1 MRLRAG
7 FGAYHIKWSDQCKRD
22 AFPIVQPI
30 GRPLIIRFMVRL
42 HLASIVAFAA
52 ALAAVAIAAQ
62 PADRNAAL
70 HALFDKTW
78 EWELA
83 ESPTSA
89 SALGDLRWNDKWDD
103 LSLAA
108 FERRQAYR
116 QQVLRDLA
124 AIPRDRLS
132 PADRTHYDVFKH
144 QYETT
149 VAAYPYRFHLIRTAT
164 YDGIQ
169 NTEQI
174 VDNLRFDRAK
184 DFDDWLARLDAF
196 PALVEQNIALM
207 REGLRTNTLLP
218 KVIVAK
224 VLPQIVRLATQPA
237 AESGFYRP
245 FAQMPTGIAAADRAR
260 LQAAGLEKVRTRVQ
274 PAFALLRQFVE
285 RDYLPA
291 CYDRVGWSQTSGGAE
306 AYAFFARQFTT
317 TSLSPKEIHE
327 LGLREVA
334 RIRAEMEAIKQQVQ
348 FTGTLAEFFTHLR
361 TDPRFFYK
369 TGPELLAAYRAIA
382 KRVDPELVK
391 VIRTLPRLPYGVIPI
406 PDAVA
411 PNTTTAYANFGAA
424 DGSRPAYYFVNLY
437 KPETRPTWEM
447 MALTLHEAEPGHCLQ
462 GSIAQELG
470 EMPTFR
476 RHAGFTAYVEG
487 WALYAESLGDEMGLY
502 RDDPYAKFGQLTY
515 QMWRA
520 VRLVVDTGMHV
531 FGWDREKAIRYFME
545 NAAKTELDVT
555 NEIDRYISWPGQAL
569 AYKVGELKIWE
580 LRRRAQAKL
589 GEKFD
594 LRDFNDVIL
603 QTGAVPL
610 DVLEARVDEWIARP

>member
-1 MRLRAG
+1 M
-7 FGAYHIKWSDQCKRD
+7 GAYHIKWSHQCKRGGTGT
-22 AFPIVQPI
+22 VQQA
-30 GRPLIIRFMVRL
+30 GRPLSSAMLRFHLPSLVVLALVLGAMVI
-42 HLASIVAFAA
+42 S
-52 ALAAVAIAAQ
+52 AQ
-62 PADRNAAL
+62 SPTPREQL
-70 HALFDKTW
+70 LALFERTW
-78 EWELA
+78 QWELS

-89 SALGDLRWNDKWDD
+89 SALGDPRWNDRWDD
-103 LSLAA
+103 LSTAA
-108 FERRQAYR
+108 FERRQAHR
-116 QQVLRDLA
+116 QGVLRDLA
-124 AIPRDRLS
+124 AIPRSAL
-132 PADRTHYDVFKH
+132 PAADQTHYDVFKY
-144 QYETT
+144 QYDTT
-149 VAAYPYRFHLIRTAT
+149 VEAYAHRFHLIRTAT
-164 YDGIQ
+164 YDGVQ
-169 NTEQI
+169 NTEQL
-174 VDNLRFDRAK
+174 VDNLRFATVK
-184 DFDDWLARLDAF
+184 DYEDWLARLERF
-196 PALVEQNIALM
+196 PAYVDQNVALL

-218 KVIVAK
+218 KVIVSK
-224 VLPQIVRLATQPA
+224 VLPQIDTLATQDPSA
-237 AESGFYRP
+237 SGYYKP
-245 FAQMPTGIAAADRAR
+245 FRQFPDGVPVADRTRLAAAGV
-260 LQAAGLEKVRTRVQ
+260 AAVRTRVQ
-274 PAFALLRQFVE
+274 PAFASLRAFLE
-285 RDYLPA
+285 AEYLPA
-291 CYDRVGWSQTSGGAE
+291 TYERVGWSQTSGGA
-306 AYAFFARQFTT
+306 ASYSFFARQFTT
-317 TSLSPKEIHE
+317 TTLTPQQIHDV
-327 LGLREVA
+327 GLKEVA
-334 RIRAEMEAIKQQVQ
+334 RIRGEMEAIKTQVG
-348 FTGTLAEFFTHLR
+348 FKGTLAEFFTYLR

-369 TGPELLAAYRAIA
+369 TGPELLAGYRALA

-447 MALTLHEAEPGHCLQ
+447 LALTLHEAEPGHCLQ

-476 RHAGFTAYVEG
+476 RHAGFTAYIEG

-531 FGWDREKAIRYFME
+531 LGWDREKAIRYFMD

-580 LRRRAQAKL
+580 LRRRAETAL
-589 GEKFD
+589 GGKFD

-610 DVLEARVDEWIARP
+610 DILEARVNEWIITR

>member
-1 MRLRAG
+1 
-7 FGAYHIKWSDQCKRD
+7 
-22 AFPIVQPI
+22 
-30 GRPLIIRFMVRL
+30 MVRYHPRMWRSQL
-42 HLASIVAFAA
+42 LALLAVSVVVASPM
-52 ALAAVAIAAQ
+52 LIAQ
-62 PADRNAAL
+62 PAGRHAPL
-70 HALFDKTW
+70 HALFERTW
-78 EWELA
+78 EWELS

-103 LSLAA
+103 LSLEA

-116 QQVLRDLA
+116 QGVLRDLA
-124 AIPRDRLS
+124 AIARDTLS
-132 PADRTHYDVFKH
+132 PADRTHYDVFKFE
-144 QYETT
+144 YEAR
-149 VAAYPYRFHLIRTAT
+149 VAAYPYRYHLIRTAT

-174 VDNLRFDRAK
+174 VDNLRFTTLK
-184 DFDDWLARLDAF
+184 DYDDWLARLDGF
-196 PALVEQNIALM
+196 PVLVNQNIALM
-207 REGLRTNTLLP
+207 REGVRTNTLLP

-224 VLPQIVRLATQPA
+224 VLPQIAALATQPP
-237 AESGFYRP
+237 ETSGFYKP
-245 FAQMPTGIAAADRAR
+245 FRQFPPAITPTDRAG
-260 LQAAGLEKVRTRVQ
+260 LQAAGLERVRGRVQ
-274 PAFALLRQFVE
+274 PAFAALREFVE
-285 RDYLPA
+285 REYLPV
-291 CYDRVGWSQTSGGAE
+291 CYDRVGWSQTSGGQA

-317 TSLSPKEIHE
+317 TTLSPEEIYD

-334 RIRAEMEAIKQQVQ
+334 RIRGEMEGIKRQVG
-348 FTGTLAEFFTHLR
+348 FTGTLSEFFTHLR
-361 TDPRFFYK
+361 TDPRYFYK
-369 TGPELLAAYRAIA
+369 TGPELLDAYRALS

-406 PDAVA
+406 PDAIA

-437 KPETRPTWEM
+437 KPETRPKWEM
-447 MALTLHEAEPGHCLQ
+447 LALTLHEAEPGHCLQ

-470 EMPTFR
+470 DMPTFR
-476 RHAGFTAYVEG
+476 RHAMFTAYVEG

-502 RDDPYAKFGQLTY
+502 GDDPYSKFGQLTY

-531 FGWDREKAIRYFME
+531 FNWDRDKAIRYFMD

-580 LRRRAQAKL
+580 LRRRAEKAL
-589 GEKFD
+589 GAKFD

-610 DVLEARVDEWIARP
+610 DVLEARVMEWIADDDGRQPQRH